1 MAIPSIPGCRGRVG
15 GFVLDSQSSL
25 NATNCAVKQTLRESD
40 RAIDAAGAAPSTA
53 TTAAPPDHAATSELH
68 LDEGQQVR
76 VELILGRAD
85 AGQAVRGWDRA
96 LDEALDE
103 GKGGVG
109 NLAPAAVD
117 GEGVPAILHSS
128 IAGL

>member
-1 MAIPSIPGCRGRVG
+1 MPPGQLLRPPRRRRR
-15 GFVLDSQSSL
+15 L
-25 NATNCAVKQTLRESD
+25 ATLR
-40 RAIDAAGAAPSTA
+40 RRN
-53 TTAAPPDHAATSELH
+53 LH